1 MTDNNDDPFA
11 AFGSDRTVIKP
22 SAGRAPRAGV
32 PASDQ
37 PAAGAA
43 GGAAPMAAGR
53 EAPLSMDALMT
64 ASLNPLVAAAA
75 PLLAAGPRVRT
86 TARHPNPAGLKD
98 ALADGVRKFE
108 AQARANGL
116 PNEQVVAGRYILC
129 TFLDECAASTPWGG
143 AGAWSAQSL
152 LVQFHNETWGGEKVY
167 QLMSKLAEN
176 VEPNRNL
183 LELLYMV
190 LALGFEGRY
199 RVLDNGRAQ
208 LDSVRERLV
217 QMLRQGRGSYEKA
230 LSPRWQGVEQREAKL
245 HEGLPMWVIAAVV
258 ALMLGSVFAVLRFKL
273 GGEAD
278 VPFTTL
284 ASLDAKAAQV
294 AAAAPPPPPPPA
306 APKPR
311 LAGFLKP
318 EIDAGLVQV
327 QDLADR
333 SIVTIKGDG
342 FFEPG
347 SAVISG
353 SVLPLIGRIAQ
364 ALHDTP
370 GRVLI
375 TGHTDNQPIRT
386 LRYPS
391 NWHLSQDRADA
402 VKTELAKTVKPE
414 RMRAEGR
421 ADSERVADNANP
433 QGRAKN
439 RRVEIT
445 LFAPSEGG

>member
-1 MTDNNDDPFA
+1 MTDNNDPFA

-22 SAGRAPRAGV
+22 SAGRAPRAGAAA
-32 PASDQ
+32 PEAA
-37 PAAGAA
+37 PAAT
-43 GGAAPMAAGR
+43 AAPTGR
-53 EAPLSMDALMT
+53 EAPLAMDALMT
-64 ASLNPLVAAAA
+64 ASVNPLVAAAA

-108 AQARANGL
+108 AQARAQGL
-116 PNEQVVAGRYILC
+116 SNEQVVAGRYILC

-176 VEPNRNL
+176 VDANRNL
-183 LELLYMV
+183 LELLYVV

-217 QMLRQGRGSYEKA
+217 QMLRQSRGSYEKA
-230 LSPRWQGVEQREAKL
+230 LSPRWQGVEQREARL
-245 HEGLPMWVIAAVV
+245 HEGLPLWVMASVV
-258 ALMLGSVFAVLRFKL
+258 ALLLGVVFAGLRFKL
-273 GGEAD
+273 AGDAEG
-278 VPFTTL
+278 PFSML
-284 ASLDAKAAQV
+284 AALDAKAAQV
-294 AAAAPPPPPPPA
+294 AAVTPPPPPV

-333 SIVTIKGDG
+333 SIVIIKGDG

-347 SAVISG
+347 SAVVSG
-353 SVLPLIGRIAQ
+353 RVLPLLGRVAQ
-364 ALHDTP
+364 ALNDTP

-402 VKTELAKTVKPE
+402 VKAEVGKTVKPE

-421 ADSERVADNANP
+421 ADSEAVADNGSP

-445 LFAPSEGG
+445 LFVPSNVG

>member
-1 MTDNNDDPFA
+1 MTDNNDPFA

-22 SAGRAPRAGV
+22 SAGRAPRAGAAA
-32 PASDQ
+32 PEAA
-37 PAAGAA
+37 PAAT
-43 GGAAPMAAGR
+43 AAPTGR
-53 EAPLSMDALMT
+53 EAPLAMDALMT
-64 ASLNPLVAAAA
+64 ASVNPLVAAAA

-108 AQARANGL
+108 AQARAQGL
-116 PNEQVVAGRYILC
+116 SNEQVVAGRYILC

-176 VEPNRNL
+176 VDANRNL
-183 LELLYMV
+183 LELLYVV

-217 QMLRQGRGSYEKA
+217 QMLRQSRGSYEKA
-230 LSPRWQGVEQREAKL
+230 LSPRWQGVEQREARL
-245 HEGLPMWVIAAVV
+245 HEGLPLWVMASVV
-258 ALMLGSVFAVLRFKL
+258 ALLLGVVFAGLRFKL
-273 GGEAD
+273 AGDAEG
-278 VPFTTL
+278 PFSML
-284 ASLDAKAAQV
+284 AALDAKAAQV
-294 AAAAPPPPPPPA
+294 AAVTPPPPPV

-333 SIVTIKGDG
+333 SIVIIKGDG

-347 SAVISG
+347 SAVVSG
-353 SVLPLIGRIAQ
+353 RVLPLLGRVAQ
-364 ALHDTP
+364 ALNDTP

-402 VKTELAKTVKPE
+402 VKAEVGKTVKPE

-421 ADSERVADNANP
+421 ADSEAVADNGSP

-445 LFAPSEGG
+445 LFVPSDVG